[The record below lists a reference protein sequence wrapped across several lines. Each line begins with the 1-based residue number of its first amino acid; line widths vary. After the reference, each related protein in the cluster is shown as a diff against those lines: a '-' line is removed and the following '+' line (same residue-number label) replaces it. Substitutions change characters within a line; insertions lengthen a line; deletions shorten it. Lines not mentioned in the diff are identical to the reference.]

1 MTWLS
6 MEQTTS
12 IPPRFTATAIR
23 QIVSCSDISATNNAY
38 QPDVIRFQIS
48 FRRKMTIALILTWV
62 GTACWGVCFWWMH
75 RLSSRQ
81 EMMLKELHDVTKRI
95 EKLSKVEHDLIQ
107 EVHPKVEEIKES
119 VKDVSDKV
127 SEQTE
132 GRASARPASS
142 R

>member
-1 MTWLS
+1 MKS
-6 MEQTTS
+6 FFDAQEV
-12 IPPRFTATAIR
+12 A
-23 QIVSCSDISATNNAY
+23 
-38 QPDVIRFQIS
+38 VILAWF
-48 FRRKMTIALILTWV
+48 

-95 EKLSKVEHDLIQ
+95 EKLSKAEHDLIQ

-119 VKDVSDKV
+119 VKDVSAAV
-127 SEQTE
+127 SSQSEA
-132 GRASARPASS
+132 RASARPGSS